1 MKASSSSFMRR
12 AKAVAFASFTLGFVG
27 MGAWSCVGEGELET
41 AVCADKTI
49 FIQNVS
55 PYLERRCGMLD
66 CHGQPKRNLRIYG
79 QLGLRHP
86 FDYDPNMPGSGLLV
100 PVSNIPGG
108 AGTTDREKDLN
119 FAAVCNLEP
128 ELMEDA
134 VKTLGASA
142 EKLLLVT
149 KARGA
154 ERHKGGKVVNENDEG
169 DKCILDWLKFRDAVT
184 VGNSCTAAVERLK

>member
-1 MKASSSSFMRR
+1 MKTSASSFVRR
-12 AKAVAFASFTLGFVG
+12 MKTIAFASFALVFVG
-27 MGAWSCVGEGELET
+27 MGAWSCVGEGEVEM
-41 AVCADKTI
+41 VPCPDKDV

-66 CHGQPKRNLRIYG
+66 CHGQPKRNFRLYG

-86 FDYDPNMPGSGLLV
+86 NDPLGKNV
-100 PVSNIPGG
+100 AGG
-108 AGTTDREKDLN
+108 AATTQTELDSN

-128 ELMEDA
+128 EAMQDVLE
-134 VKTLGASA
+134 TFGASA

-149 KARGA
+149 KARGS

-169 DKCILDWLKFRDAVT
+169 DRCILNWLKRRGEMVVAPD
-184 VGNSCTAAVERLK
+184 CTAAVEKLK